1 MRLIASCLFCAATLA
16 LPASAS
22 AWSPLRSENSNV
34 KKGNG
39 LMVQEQYEPALQAY
53 DEAARELPDARGVQ
67 LNRGLALLGQDLSE
81 QAKEAFLAAADPS
94 ASPAT
99 RGDAYYNLGVA
110 YAREGDV
117 ISQQEEYEQ
126 ASAHFR
132 EAADAFKRA
141 LRVQPGNRNAAW
153 NLEYAMKRIREEEE
167 KREEEQ
173 EQEQEQSQDQEQDQQ
188 QDQQQ
193 DQDQDQ
199 DQEQQQDQEQE
210 QEQEQS
216 QDQEQDQQ
224 QDQDQEQS
232 QDQDQQQDREQE
244 QEQEN
249 ESESE
254 SEQPMDPGE
263 VQRFLD
269 ALEQNEENL
278 PLQRARRRSA
288 GRPPPDKDW

>member
-1 MRLIASCLFCAATLA
+1 
-16 LPASAS
+16 
-22 AWSPLRSENSNV
+22 V

-39 LMVQEQYEPALQAY
+39 LMAQEQYEPALQAY

-153 NLEYAMKRIREEEE
+153 NLEYAMKRIREEE
-167 KREEEQ
+167 KREQEREQ
-173 EQEQEQSQDQEQDQQ
+173 EQEQEQSQDQEQ
-188 QDQQQ
+188 
-193 DQDQDQ
+193 
-199 DQEQQQDQEQE
+199 
-210 QEQEQS
+210 EQS
-216 QDQEQDQQ
+216 

-232 QDQDQQQDREQE
+232 QDQDQEQRQDQE
-244 QEQEN
+244 QEQSQDQDQEQSQDQDQEQSQDQDQEQQQEQ

-254 SEQPMDPGE
+254 NPQPMEPGE